1 MLFKKILY
9 LKTPNTKIAMKIKT
23 CIILIGTFLFFSAC
37 DKNKK
42 QAFED
47 KEAALSEQIES
58 ENIRHKPVEK
68 LLFKNNEDITVSEE
82 LDLDLLKKAAGNL
95 NIKYSDLRIE
105 ETTSVS
111 YNDKIAF
118 FVITYLV
125 NTDKQGQE
133 AEEYDLGDYLERKYL
148 FVHKADGKIIDQ
160 EADFNLS
167 YNENEGMK
175 FSKTYI
181 LKDLIQLNE
190 NTTGVAFYT
199 EEASG
204 SRVSLYSQQ
213 KFTILALVNSKIKKL
228 LYEYPIRKTQ
238 GDSNGRASFELETLE
253 TGLIVSNEETNG
265 FLDLIVS
272 KNFLYEVA
280 VEADEEAH
288 SLEKSTI
295 KVKKES
301 ERLKYNGQIYVFKKD
316 DRYRFLDYN

>member
-1 MLFKKILY
+1 
-9 LKTPNTKIAMKIKT
+9 MKIKT
-23 CIILIGTFLFFSAC
+23 YLILIGISLFISSC
-37 DKNKK
+37 EENKK
-42 QAFED
+42 QAIDEKATLVAD
-47 KEAALSEQIES
+47 MQS
-58 ENIRHKPVEK
+58 ENAKPKPVEK
-68 LLFKNNEDITVSEE
+68 LVFKDNENIALSDE
-82 LDLDLLKKAAGNL
+82 LDLALLKKAVTNL
-95 NIKYSDLRIE
+95 NISYSDLRIS

-111 YNDKIAF
+111 YNDKITF

-125 NTDKQGQE
+125 KTEEQGQE
-133 AEEYDLGDYLERKYL
+133 AEEYDLGDYFERKYL
-148 FVHKADGKIIDQ
+148 FVNKADGKIIAQ

-181 LKDLIQLNE
+181 LKDLIQLNQ

-199 EEASG
+199 EEASS

-213 KFTILALVNSKIKKL
+213 KFTILALVNNKIKKV

-238 GDSNGRASFELETLE
+238 GDSNGRSSFELETLE

-272 KNFLYEVA
+272 KNFLYEV
-280 VEADEEAH
+280 VDEADEEKGT
-288 SLEKSTI
+288 EEQRTM

-301 ERLKYNGQIYVFKKD
+301 ERIKYNGQAYIFKKD

>member
-1 MLFKKILY
+1 
-9 LKTPNTKIAMKIKT
+9 MKIKT
-23 CIILIGTFLFFSAC
+23 YMILIGTSLFISSC
-37 DKNKK
+37 EENKK
-42 QAFED
+42 QAIDEKATLVAD
-47 KEAALSEQIES
+47 MQS
-58 ENIRHKPVEK
+58 ENAKPKPVEK
-68 LLFKNNEDITVSEE
+68 LVFKDNENIALSDE
-82 LDLDLLKKAAGNL
+82 LDLALLKKAVTNL
-95 NIKYSDLRIE
+95 NISYSDLRIS

-111 YNDKIAF
+111 YNDKITF

-125 NTDKQGQE
+125 KTEEQGQE
-133 AEEYDLGDYLERKYL
+133 AEEYDLGDYFERKYL
-148 FVHKADGKIIDQ
+148 FVNKADGKIIAQ

-181 LKDLIQLNE
+181 LKDLIQLNQ

-213 KFTILALVNSKIKKL
+213 KFTILALVNNKIKKV

-253 TGLIVSNEETNG
+253 TGLIISNEETNG

-272 KNFLYEVA
+272 KNFLYEVVA
-280 VEADEEAH
+280 EADEEKGT
-288 SLEKSTI
+288 EEQRTM

-301 ERLKYNGQIYVFKKD
+301 ERIKYNGQAYIFKKD

>member
-1 MLFKKILY
+1 
-9 LKTPNTKIAMKIKT
+9 MKIKT
-23 CIILIGTFLFFSAC
+23 YLIIIGTFLFFSSC

-42 QAFED
+42 QTTDEKD
-47 KEAALSEQIES
+47 AALSEHFLS
-58 ENIRHKPVEK
+58 ENVKLKPIKK
-68 LLFKNNEDITVSEE
+68 LIFKDNENIALSDE
-82 LDLDLLKKAAGNL
+82 LDLDLLKKAAKKL
-95 NIKYSDLRIE
+95 NIRYSDIRIN

-111 YNDKIAF
+111 YTDKIAF

-125 NTDKQGQE
+125 KTEEDEKGTQWDDKP
-133 AEEYDLGDYLERKYL
+133 GDYFERKYL
-148 FVHKADGKIIDQ
+148 FVDKTDGKIIDQ

-167 YNENEGMK
+167 YNENEGMH

-181 LKDLIQLNE
+181 LQNLIQLNE
-190 NTTGVAFYT
+190 NTSAIAFYT
-199 EEASG
+199 EESSG

-213 KFTILALVNSKIKKL
+213 KFTIITLANNKIKKL

-238 GDSNGRASFELETLE
+238 GDSNGEETFELETLE
-253 TGLIVSNEETNG
+253 TGMIISDTKTNG

-280 VEADEEAH
+280 VEGDVDEGTEEQH
-288 SLEKSTI
+288 KL

-301 ERLKYNGQIYVFKKD
+301 ERIKYNGKTYVFKKD

>member
-1 MLFKKILY
+1 
-9 LKTPNTKIAMKIKT
+9 MKIKT
-23 CIILIGTFLFFSAC
+23 YLILIGTFLFLSSC
-37 DKNKK
+37 EKNKK
-42 QAFED
+42 QAID
-47 KEAALSEQIES
+47 
-58 ENIRHKPVEK
+58 ENSTLTADVQTENLKPKPVEK
-68 LLFKNNEDITVSEE
+68 LIFKDNENIVLSEE
-82 LDLDLLKKAAGNL
+82 LDLALLKKTVANL
-95 NIKYSDLRIE
+95 NIRYSDLRIN
-105 ETTSVS
+105 ETSSVS
-111 YNDKIAF
+111 YNDKITF
-118 FVITYLV
+118 FVITCLV
-125 NTDKQGQE
+125 NTEKHGQE
-133 AEEYDLGDYLERKYL
+133 AGEYDLGDYFERKYL
-148 FVHKADGKIIDQ
+148 FVNKADGKIIDQ
-160 EADFNLS
+160 ETDFNLS
-167 YNENEGMK
+167 YNENEGIQ

-181 LKDLIQLNE
+181 FKDVIQLNE

-253 TGLIVSNEETNG
+253 TGLIVSNKETNG

-280 VEADEEAH
+280 VEADEETGSA
-288 SLEKSTI
+288 EKSTI

-316 DRYRFLDYN
+316 ERYRFLDYD

>member
-1 MLFKKILY
+1 
-9 LKTPNTKIAMKIKT
+9 MKIKT
-23 CIILIGTFLFFSAC
+23 YLILIGTSLFLSSC
-37 DKNKK
+37 EENKK
-42 QAFED
+42 QAIDE
-47 KEAALSEQIES
+47 KATLVANVQS
-58 ENIRHKPVEK
+58 ENAKPKPVEK
-68 LLFKNNEDITVSEE
+68 LVFKDNENIVLSDE
-82 LDLDLLKKAAGNL
+82 LDLSLLKKAVTSL
-95 NIKYSDLRIE
+95 NIRYSDLIIN

-111 YNDKIAF
+111 YNDRITF
-118 FVITYLV
+118 FVITYFV
-125 NTDKQGQE
+125 NTEEHGQE
-133 AEEYDLGDYLERKYL
+133 AEEYDLGDYFERKYF
-148 FVHKADGKIIDQ
+148 FVNKADGKIIDH
-160 EADFNLS
+160 ETDFNLS
-167 YNENEGMK
+167 YNENEGMH

-213 KFTILALVNSKIKKL
+213 KFTILALVNNKIKKV

-253 TGLIVSNEETNG
+253 TGLIISNEETNG

-280 VEADEEAH
+280 VEADEETGSA
-288 SLEKSTI
+288 EKSTI

>member
-1 MLFKKILY
+1 
-9 LKTPNTKIAMKIKT
+9 MKINAYL
-23 CIILIGTFLFFSAC
+23 ILIGTFLLLSSC
-37 DKNKK
+37 HNSKGQVIDEKI
-42 QAFED
+42 
-47 KEAALSEQIES
+47 ALSEPIQA
-58 ENIRHKPVEK
+58 ENLRQKPVEK
-68 LLFKNNEDITVSEE
+68 LVFKDNDNIMLSDEMDF
-82 LDLDLLKKAAGNL
+82 DLLKKAVINL
-95 NIKYSDLRIE
+95 NIRYSDLRIS

-111 YNDKIAF
+111 YNDEIAF

-125 NTDKQGQE
+125 NTDEHGKE
-133 AEEYDLGDYLERKYL
+133 AEEYDLGDYFERKYF
-148 FVHKADGKIIDQ
+148 FVNKSDGKIIDEQ
-160 EADFNLS
+160 TDFNLS

-190 NTTGVAFYT
+190 NTAAVAFYT

-213 KFTILALVNSKIKKL
+213 KFTILALVNNKIKKL

-238 GDSNGRASFELETLE
+238 GDSNGRSSFELETLE
-253 TGLIVSNEETNG
+253 TGLIISNEETNG
-265 FLDLIVS
+265 FRDLIVS

-280 VEADEEAH
+280 VEADEETGTA
-288 SLEKSTI
+288 EKSSI

-301 ERLKYNGQIYVFKKD
+301 ERLKYNGHAYIFKED

>member
-1 MLFKKILY
+1 M
-9 LKTPNTKIAMKIKT
+9 MKIKT
-23 CIILIGTFLFFSAC
+23 YLILIGISLFISSC
-37 DKNKK
+37 EENKK
-42 QAFED
+42 QAIDEKATLVAD
-47 KEAALSEQIES
+47 MQS
-58 ENIRHKPVEK
+58 ENAKPKPVEK
-68 LLFKNNEDITVSEE
+68 LVFKDNENIALSDE
-82 LDLDLLKKAAGNL
+82 LDLALLKKAVTNL
-95 NIKYSDLRIE
+95 NISYSDLRIS

-111 YNDKIAF
+111 YNDKITF

-125 NTDKQGQE
+125 KTEEQGQE
-133 AEEYDLGDYLERKYL
+133 AEEYDLGDYFERKYL
-148 FVHKADGKIIDQ
+148 FVNKADGKIIAQ

-181 LKDLIQLNE
+181 LKDLIQLNQ

-199 EEASG
+199 EEASS

-213 KFTILALVNSKIKKL
+213 KFTILALVNNKIKKV

-238 GDSNGRASFELETLE
+238 GDSNGRSSFELETLE

-272 KNFLYEVA
+272 KNFLYEV
-280 VEADEEAH
+280 VDEADEEKGT
-288 SLEKSTI
+288 EEQRTM

-301 ERLKYNGQIYVFKKD
+301 ERIKYNGQAYIFKKD

>member
-1 MLFKKILY
+1 
-9 LKTPNTKIAMKIKT
+9 MKIKT
-23 CIILIGTFLFFSAC
+23 CLILIGISLFISSC
-37 DKNKK
+37 EENKK
-42 QAFED
+42 QAIDEKATLVAD
-47 KEAALSEQIES
+47 MQS
-58 ENIRHKPVEK
+58 ENAKPKPVEK
-68 LLFKNNEDITVSEE
+68 LVFKDNENIALSDE
-82 LDLDLLKKAAGNL
+82 LDLALLKKAVTNL
-95 NIKYSDLRIE
+95 NISYSDLRIS

-111 YNDKIAF
+111 YNDKITF

-125 NTDKQGQE
+125 KTEEQGQE
-133 AEEYDLGDYLERKYL
+133 AEEYDLGDYFERKYL
-148 FVHKADGKIIDQ
+148 FVNKADGKIIAQ
-160 EADFNLS
+160 QADFNLS

-181 LKDLIQLNE
+181 LKDLIQLNQ

-199 EEASG
+199 EEASS

-213 KFTILALVNSKIKKL
+213 KFTILALVNNKIKKV

-253 TGLIVSNEETNG
+253 TGLIISNEETNG

-272 KNFLYEVA
+272 KNFLYEVV
-280 VEADEEAH
+280 VETDEEKGT
-288 SLEKSTI
+288 EEQRTM

-301 ERLKYNGQIYVFKKD
+301 ERIKYNGQAYIFKKD

>member
-1 MLFKKILY
+1 
-9 LKTPNTKIAMKIKT
+9 MKIKT
-23 CIILIGTFLFFSAC
+23 YLILIGSSLFLSSC
-37 DKNKK
+37 EENKK
-42 QAFED
+42 QAIDEKTTLVAD
-47 KEAALSEQIES
+47 VQS
-58 ENIRHKPVEK
+58 ENTKPKQVEK
-68 LLFKNNEDITVSEE
+68 LVFKDNESIVLSDE
-82 LDLDLLKKAAGNL
+82 LDLDLLKKAAKNL
-95 NIKYSDLRIE
+95 NINYSDLRVN

-111 YNDKIAF
+111 YNDKITF

-125 NTDKQGQE
+125 DTKEHGQE
-133 AEEYDLGDYLERKYL
+133 ADEYDLGDYFERKYL
-148 FVHKADGKIIDQ
+148 FVNKADGKIITQ

-181 LKDLIQLNE
+181 LKDLIRINE

-199 EEASG
+199 EEASS

-213 KFTILALVNSKIKKL
+213 KFTILALVNNKIKKV

-238 GDSNGRASFELETLE
+238 GDSNGRSSFELETLE

-272 KNFLYEVA
+272 KNFLYEV
-280 VEADEEAH
+280 VDEADEEKGT
-288 SLEKSTI
+288 EEQRTM

-301 ERLKYNGQIYVFKKD
+301 ERIKYNGQAYMFKKD

>member
-1 MLFKKILY
+1 MK
-9 LKTPNTKIAMKIKT
+9 LKTY
-23 CIILIGTFLFFSAC
+23 LIVIGVFLFLSSC
-37 DKNKK
+37 EEHKK
-42 QAFED
+42 QTIGENSTLVED
-47 KEAALSEQIES
+47 VQT
-58 ENIRHKPVEK
+58 ENEKPKPVEK
-68 LLFKNNEDITVSEE
+68 LVFKDNENILLSDE
-82 LDLDLLKKAAGNL
+82 LDLDLLKKTATSL
-95 NIKYSDLRIE
+95 NISYSDLRIN
-105 ETTSVS
+105 ETTSVT
-111 YNDKIAF
+111 YNDKITF

-125 NTDKQGQE
+125 DTEEHGQE
-133 AEEYDLGDYLERKYL
+133 AEEYDLGDYFERKYI
-148 FVHKADGKIIDQ
+148 FVNKEDGRIIAQ

-190 NTTGVAFYT
+190 NTTGVAIYT

-213 KFTILALVNSKIKKL
+213 KFTILALVNNKIKKV

-238 GDSNGRASFELETLE
+238 GDSNGRSSFELETLE
-253 TGLIVSNEETNG
+253 TGLIVCNEETNG

-280 VEADEEAH
+280 VEADEETGTE
-288 SLEKSTI
+288 EKSTI

-301 ERLKYNGQIYVFKKD
+301 ERLKYDGHAYVFKKD